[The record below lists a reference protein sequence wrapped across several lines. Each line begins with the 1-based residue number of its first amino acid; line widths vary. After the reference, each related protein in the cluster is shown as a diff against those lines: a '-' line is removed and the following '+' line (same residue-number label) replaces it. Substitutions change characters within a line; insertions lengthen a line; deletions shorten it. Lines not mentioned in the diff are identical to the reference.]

1 MNFSEKLKDLISR
14 FFAYCLLLA
23 GSSLVAI
30 AVWTHAHSAEPIM
43 KNTAGIER
51 LNNDLA
57 SDSHI
62 KREIRQV
69 SKRYADMEKRLD
81 RKRDQRTMILISP
94 SREDPAVLR
103 EKLRLDNEIKDLENK
118 MESEQRS
125 LHEAEAR
132 ETQLIARL
140 ATA

>member
-1 MNFSEKLKDLISR
+1 MSFSEKLKDLISR
-14 FFAYCLLLA
+14 FFAYCLIVA
-23 GSSLVAI
+23 GSSLIAI
-30 AVWTHAHSAEPIM
+30 AVWTHAHAAGPI
-43 KNTAGIER
+43 IEVTTG
-51 LNNDLA
+51 LEQLVNDVA

-103 EKLRLDNEIKDLENK
+103 EKLRLDNEIKDLESK

>member
-1 MNFSEKLKDLISR
+1 LTTAHAAGPIIEVTTG
-14 FFAYCLLLA
+14 LA
-23 GSSLVAI
+23 QLV
-30 AVWTHAHSAEPIM
+30 
-43 KNTAGIER
+43 
-51 LNNDLA
+51 NDVA

-103 EKLRLDNEIKDLENK
+103 EKLRLDNEIKDLESK

-125 LHEAEAR
+125 LHEAESR
-132 ETQLIARL
+132 ESQLIARL